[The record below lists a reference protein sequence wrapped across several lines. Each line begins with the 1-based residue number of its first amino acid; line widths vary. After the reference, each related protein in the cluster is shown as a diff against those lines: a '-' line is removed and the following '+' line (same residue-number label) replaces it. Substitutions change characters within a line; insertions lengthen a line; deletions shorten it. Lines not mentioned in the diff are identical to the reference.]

1 MTAKNLRDWD
11 DQPGPGPLP
20 PFAPPWCAAATS
32 AGRLRSRNEDAWS
45 LPASGADEANFGTL
59 IVVADGVGG
68 LEGGGEASREA
79 VAYLQALYYAQM
91 GTEHLG
97 DRLRECVEA
106 VNALNR
112 LESARHPNPGAWR
125 LTTLVAAVLAGEHLW
140 VANVGDSRAYLVQAA
155 NRQRRQLTEDH
166 SGQVRAAKA
175 GLAGGGDLDPRANGL
190 ITRAVGL
197 SDSCQVD
204 LYHYTWS
211 EGDALILCTDGLSS
225 LDASEVSEITLGLD
239 AAEAARA
246 LVEEAVAR
254 DGSDNCTAIVARCLP
269 RPEAG
274 ADSAADAPQDPQALK
289 TGVPTLLTPPAATAG
304 PTLGRRPEAFAPASQ
319 AVSPPPPEPKPGA
332 GTPERTRRTAGRLLL
347 GILLGWLSAA
357 LVFIFLLA
365 RLGFIRLF

>member
-1 MTAKNLRDWD
+1 M
-11 DQPGPGPLP
+11 
-20 PFAPPWCAAATS
+20 
-32 AGRLRSRNEDAWS
+32 RSRNEDAWA
-45 LPASGADEANFGTL
+45 LPAAEADEANFGTL
-59 IVVADGVGG
+59 MVVADGVGG
-68 LEGGGEASREA
+68 LEGGGDASREA
-79 VAYLQALYYAQM
+79 VAYLQALYYAQV
-91 GTEHLG
+91 GPEHLG

-140 VANVGDSRAYLVQAA
+140 IANVGDSRAYLIQAA
-155 NRQRRQLTEDH
+155 TRQRRQLTEDH

-175 GLAGGGDLDPRANGL
+175 GLAGRGDLDPGANGL

-225 LDASEVSEITLGLD
+225 LDAPEVAEITLGLD
-239 AAEAARA
+239 AARAAQT
-246 LVEEAVAR
+246 LVDEAVAR

-269 RPEAG
+269 RPEAE
-274 ADSAADAPQDPQALK
+274 AYSAAAGPQDPQALK
-289 TGVPTLLTPPAATAG
+289 TGVPTLLTPPAETAA
-304 PTLGRRPEAFAPASQ
+304 LRLRHHPEAIL
-319 AVSPPPPEPKPGA
+319 PEPQPDPLPEA
-332 GTPERTRRTAGRLLL
+332 GIQSWGRGSSGCLLL

-357 LVFIFLLA
+357 LVFIILLE
-365 RLGFIRLF
+365 RSGIIRLF